1 MRSLCPPLS
10 LRSIAASPWVLSAL
24 CAWLGLAAPTPDAL
38 AAPPGQPPAVATP
51 YRVGRIDPKANE
63 VQVDVFGLTEKDQ
76 QQLQGGLRGDSASKR
91 VPLNSAFVPA
101 RFRSTA
107 AVWCLT
113 TEGSFQARPKGVRIF
128 TGGGGPGLNLLFSLP
143 AERKNTQHRDVL
155 VLTQPA
161 PPNGKLV
168 LITPGPL
175 PLPADRFLSAL
186 RPAVPADAKQRLT
199 LSALQV
205 VPGKFPAPH
214 AYLVSV
220 REPGPSL
227 LAGALT
233 GLVMTDNGAAL
244 SHTLQALALGEQDFV
259 ARYRLDLDGDGIEEL
274 WLHGQT
280 EEDEVDTLLSWQA
293 GKPQLTVLYRYGSD

>member
-1 MRSLCPPLS
+1 MRALCPPLS
-10 LRSIAASPWVLSAL
+10 LRSVAASPRVLSAL
-24 CAWLGLAAPTPDAL
+24 CAWLGLAAPIPDAL

-107 AVWCLT
+107 TVWCLT
-113 TEGSFQARPKGVRIF
+113 TEGSFQARPKGARIF

-168 LITPGPL
+168 PITPGP
-175 PLPADRFLSAL
+175 PSLPADRFLSAL
-186 RPAVPADAKQRLT
+186 RPAVPADAKQRLR
-199 LSALQV
+199 
-205 VPGKFPAPH
+205 KFPAPH

-233 GLVMTDNGAAL
+233 GLVMMDNGAAL
-244 SHTLQALALGEQDFV
+244 SHTLQAPALGEQDFV

-280 EEDEVDTLLSWQA
+280 GEDEVDTLLSWQA
-293 GKPQLTVLYRYGSD
+293 GKPQLAVLYRYGSD